1 MLREDILDFLRQLQS
16 MGMLTETLRLQ
27 SEEASLCILI
37 AGLRLHFHGASQ
49 LFSGYFDKFRE
60 MNPAKDADQEIEFF
74 TTPPASKSYG
84 KVLLRNSDM
93 TILEN
98 PDRYVI
104 LFPQMSNIHQVHM
117 SLDGSYVRFYCTPE
131 TSESAQENIFHAIRL
146 FFLFAAQKHG
156 KFAIHSA
163 SILYKEKAWL
173 FSGHS
178 GMGKSTHTKM
188 WHDLLQTPY
197 LNGDLN
203 LLGMENSKIIV
214 YGIPWCGTSG
224 IYTTTDHEL
233 GGIILLGRDP
243 EKDFLQE
250 LTPSEKVIRVMQ
262 RMISPSW
269 KERFFSMNL
278 DFAEKIA
285 GQVPIL
291 HLLCT
296 RNPSAVYTVQRE
308 IDTLEEPQ

>member
-1 MLREDILDFLRQLQS
+1 
-16 MGMLTETLRLQ
+16 
-27 SEEASLCILI
+27 
-37 AGLRLHFHGASQ
+37 
-49 LFSGYFDKFRE
+49 
-60 MNPAKDADQEIEFF
+60 
-74 TTPPASKSYG
+74 
-84 KVLLRNSDM
+84 
-93 TILEN
+93 
-98 PDRYVI
+98 
-104 LFPQMSNIHQVHM
+104 
-117 SLDGSYVRFYCTPE
+117 
-131 TSESAQENIFHAIRL
+131 
-146 FFLFAAQKHG
+146 
-156 KFAIHSA
+156 
-163 SILYKEKAWL
+163 
-173 FSGHS
+173 
-178 GMGKSTHTKM
+178 MGKSTHTQM

-203 LLGMENSKIIV
+203 LLGMESGKIIV

-233 GGIILLGRDP
+233 GGIVLLGRDP

-250 LTPSEKVIRVMQ
+250 LSPSEKVIRIMQ

-285 GQVPIL
+285 GQVLIL